1 MKRTL
6 SKLSAVGLALVALLT
21 ACQKEEH
28 PGRLELTAEGLG
40 NGAKMYVNGLTSYW
54 QTGDKVNINGVES
67 TITASGEQAYIN
79 GEFSADN
86 YCIVF
91 PSSIYQNKEGNV
103 VTVDMPSKYE
113 YKQQYIAGVGS
124 RQILDAPMA
133 YLGSAEG
140 GKVKMMHL
148 TGALNVQISGPSGIV
163 IDRIVVGTTQN
174 RVMSGSMTF
183 DLTNLEGFGSS
194 ATNASANN
202 TIEMI
207 GGATGTVQIPIP
219 VLTGNVNFTIVVEG
233 HVEGTK
239 YTFSRTQTTGGHLG
253 RGIVGTVAVN
263 LNEGQTG
270 VTTSA
275 LFPTSIYNGI
285 TFYEISSAREL
296 CLMSDAIL
304 GTSYREDGDWYTR
317 KWEYGGLYYNE
328 ANYRITHDIDMSGM
342 TMGAIV
348 RYNGTFNGDNHTI
361 SNLTVLTRNVREELY
376 HNHGGLFVYGSPTV
390 SFVNIDGLTV
400 SGAMSEDG
408 KTYIGALFG
417 ATGWESGTW
426 ANNVSIRNF
435 KVSYHAGD
443 YENLMLGGIIGHLG
457 GSNRVTL
464 RDCNVSFSEENTFPQ
479 NNCSVMTV
487 GGVAAPDH
495 TGSNTPL
502 SLNGI
507 SVDFGTMAFSGSGT
521 HYFGGLYGR
530 GDNSNVVAENV
541 TVSGDIRLPAANTYA
556 YKIYPIPVSSPAG
569 LNLLSGINVN
579 GLTITTE

>member
-6 SKLSAVGLALVALLT
+6 SKLSAVGLVLVALLS

-40 NGAKMYVNGLTSYW
+40 SGAKMYVNGLTSYW

-91 PSSIYQNKEGNV
+91 PSSIYQSREGNV
-103 VTVDMPSKYE
+103 VTANMPSKYQ
-113 YKQQYIAGVGS
+113 YKTQNIAGVGS
-124 RQILDAPMA
+124 KQILNAPMA

-174 RVMSGSMTF
+174 RVMSGPMSF
-183 DLTNLEGFGSS
+183 DLTNLESIGSS

-207 GGATGTVQIPIP
+207 GGTIGTVQIPIP
-219 VLTGNVNFTIVVEG
+219 VLTGNVNFTVVVEG

-253 RGIVGTVAVN
+253 RGVVGTVSVD

-275 LFPTSIYNGI
+275 LFSTTIYNGI
-285 TFYEISSAREL
+285 TYYEISSAREL

-304 GTSYREDGDWYTR
+304 GTNYREDGDWYTR
-317 KWEYGGLYYNE
+317 RWMYGGSYYNE
-328 ANYRITHDIDMSGM
+328 ANYLITQDIDMTGM

-348 RYNGTFNGDNHTI
+348 RYTGILNGGNHTI
-361 SNLTVLTRNVREELY
+361 SNLTVTARNVQEELY

-390 SFVNIDGLTV
+390 SFLNINGLII
-400 SGAMSEDG
+400 SGTMSDEG
-408 KTYIGALFG
+408 KTYVGALFG

-435 KVSYHAGD
+435 KIADYTGSY
-443 YENLMLGGIIGHLG
+443 EKIMLGGLIGHLG
-457 GSNRVTL
+457 GNNRVTL
-464 RDCNVSFSEENTFPQ
+464 RDCSVTFSDGNTFPQ
-479 NNCSVMTV
+479 KNSVVMTV
-487 GGVAAPDH
+487 GGVASPDY
-495 TGSNTPL
+495 TGSSTPL
-502 SLNGI
+502 TLNGV
-507 SVDFGTMAFSGSGT
+507 SVDFGSITFSGSGT
-521 HYFGGLYGR
+521 HYFGGVYGQ
-530 GDNSNVVAENV
+530 GDNANIAAENV
-541 TVSGDIRLPAANTYA
+541 TVSGDITLPTSNTYA
-556 YKIYPIPVSSPAG
+556 YKVYPCPGSSPAG
-569 LNLLSGINVN
+569 LNVLSGVNVN
-579 GLTITTE
+579 RLTIATE